1 MKKGYLAYNLT
12 KEARESLLKAF
23 PNRFDKVIAHHVTF
37 QFGVAESQPLPPK
50 AKVIVVGYSFNNNIE
65 CVVVSVNGST
75 QRPDGKTYHI
85 TLSHNNKAKPVD
97 SNKLIEDK
105 GYVKYLESLELETIP
120 TFNPL

>member
-1 MKKGYLAYNLT
+1 MKKGYQAYNLT
-12 KEARESLLKAF
+12 ESARESLLKTF
-23 PNRFDKVIAHHVTF
+23 PNRFNKIAAHHVTF
-37 QFGVAESQPLPPK
+37 KFGASETDPLPSM
-50 AKVIVVGYSFNNNIE
+50 AKIIVVGYSFNENIE

-105 GYVKYLESLELETIP
+105 GYVKSLLTLELETVP
-120 TFNPL
+120 TFNSF